1 MRLRSVSEHAAT
13 VEADMRREYGLHPWE
28 AMDLPVVVFI
38 RYVSGLSGKS
48 VTAAILAKTTSERT
62 VVDTPTPTPSSEA
75 EHRRRLS
82 ALRGYR

>member
-1 MRLRSVSEHAAT
+1 MRLRSVSEHAST

-28 AMDLPVVVFI
+28 ALDLPAVVFI

-62 VVDTPTPTPSSEA
+62 VVDTPTPNSEA